1 MCTAQQVVL
10 FDQGLGGVT
19 RVLAQKQKVQL
30 DWPKAILQSSPR
42 RRTPQHVAHP
52 HAVGFDHQNSLGAL
66 LQSTQRLRALKGV
79 KVFGCIEGVVSL

>member
-30 DWPKAILQSSPR
+30 HWPKAILQSSPR
-42 RRTPQHVAHP
+42 RRAPEHVPHP
-52 HAVGFDHQNSLGAL
+52 HAVRFDHQNSLGAL
-66 LQSTQRLRALKGV
+66 LQSTQSLRAFKQVRGM
-79 KVFGCIEGVVSL
+79 EGVVGL